1 MGRRNAMRKVGIGL
15 CAVALATIVA
25 GGCADSNSI
34 TGSGKMGRVHMTMGG
49 GATQAMTASPMEVND
64 GSGRSITAATITVSA
79 VEARN
84 LDGQLVP
91 VTVSLPM
98 DVDLVALIG
107 GGTVDLP
114 DGSLPVGTYD
124 QIVVV
129 IRALHV
135 TLSDGTVIDVTP
147 PGGGWTVVV
156 PTDQFDVV
164 AGQTTTV
171 ALHFRSSGAFQ
182 WVDGSLEFNPGF
194 DCDVDHHHGDDNDDD

>member
-1 MGRRNAMRKVGIGL
+1 MRIVQMGT
-15 CAVALATIVA
+15 CAVMLATLVA
-25 GGCADSNSI
+25 GGCADSSSM
-34 TGSGKMGRVHMTMGG
+34 TGSGKMGRVRMTMGG
-49 GATQAMTASPMEVND
+49 SATQAMTASSMQVND
-64 GSGRSITAATITVSA
+64 GSGRSITAAAITVSA

-98 DVDLVALIG
+98 DVDLVALIS
-107 GGTVDLP
+107 GGTVDFP

-135 TLSDGTVIDVTP
+135 TLSDGTVVDVTP

-171 ALHFRSSGAFQ
+171 ALHFRASGAFQ
-182 WVDGSLEFNPGF
+182 WVDGNLEFNPGF
-194 DCDVDHHHGDDNDDD
+194 DCDVDHHHGDD